1 MYRTHYCGEITEKD
15 SEKEIIISGW
25 VNSRR
30 DHGGVVFFDLRDITG
45 LVQVV
50 FRPEEFENNEELAE
64 IIKRSVKPEAVLK
77 VKGKVANRIDGT
89 QNSNMPTGKIEI
101 ILKELEVLNTTKP
114 PVFDIEKSM
123 EVAEDVR
130 LKYRYLDLRNP
141 KMQDIFRKRSLF
153 TQLVSEFLKKEKFMY
168 VETPILTKS
177 TPEGARDYL
186 VPSRVQN
193 GSFYALPQSPQIF
206 KQLLMVAG
214 FDRYYQIAKCF
225 RDEDLRAD
233 RQPEFTQLDMELSFV
248 NEEDIYDIIERLL
261 QYSLKIFGINVEVPI
276 QKISYEYAMSKYGT
290 DAPDMRFGMLIN
302 DLSDIFK
309 DTEFQVFK
317 QVLASKGKVLGI
329 KVDGGAFFSR
339 KDLDILT
346 ERAKEFGAKGLLW
359 GKYTE
364 NGLESP
370 MTKFVSQETINIL
383 LEKLDMKKNDL
394 LLIISDK
401 EELSQ
406 KILGN
411 LRVFLA
417 KKLNLIKA
425 DEYKF
430 VWVYDFP
437 MFEYSEED
445 DKLVAKHHPFTSPNF
460 EGIDNLEKLT
470 KDELLKINSRAYD
483 IVMNGVE
490 IGGGS
495 IRIHR
500 KDVQEKTFE
509 LLNIGHEEAVSKFGF
524 LLDALE
530 YGAPPHAG
538 IALGIDRLIMI
549 CTNTDSIRDVIAFP
563 KTQKATCLLSNA
575 PSEVAEKQL
584 RELGIKVAVKL
595 DAKNNNN

>member
-1 MYRTHYCGEITEKD
+1 MYRTHYCGEITEKNIGQ
-15 SEKEIIISGW
+15 EIIISGW

-30 DHGGVVFFDLRDITG
+30 DHGGVVFFDLRDISG
-45 LVQVV
+45 LVQIV
-50 FRPEEFENNEELAE
+50 FRPEDFSNIDE
-64 IIKRSVKPEAVLK
+64 ISEMIKKGVKPESVLK
-77 VKGKVANRIDGT
+77 VKGQVLARVTGT
-89 QNSNMPTGKIEI
+89 QNANMATGNIEI
-101 ILKELEVLNTTKP
+101 ILKELEILNISKP
-114 PVFDIEKSM
+114 PIFDIEKSM

-153 TQLVSEFLKKEKFMY
+153 TQAVSEFLKNERFMY

-193 GSFYALPQSPQIF
+193 GSFYALPQSPQLF
-206 KQLLMVAG
+206 KQLLMVSG
-214 FDRYYQIAKCF
+214 FDRYYQVAKCF

-233 RQPEFTQLDMELSFV
+233 RQPEFTQLDMELSFAT
-248 NEEDIYDIIERLL
+248 EEEIYDIIERLL
-261 QYSLKIFGINVEVPI
+261 QNALKIFNINVELPI
-276 QKISYEYAMSKYGT
+276 KKISYEESMSKYGS
-290 DAPDMRFGMLIN
+290 DAPDLRFGMLLN
-302 DLSDIFK
+302 DLSNIFV

-317 QVLASKGKVLGI
+317 QVLANKGKVLGI
-329 KVDGGAFFSR
+329 KVEGGASFSR
-339 KDLDILT
+339 KDLDVLT
-346 ERAKEFGAKGLLW
+346 DRAKEFGAKGLLW

-370 MTKFVSQETINIL
+370 MTKFVNQDTINIL
-383 LEKLDMKKNDL
+383 IQKMDVKKNDL
-394 LLIISDK
+394 ILIVSDN

-411 LRVFLA
+411 LRVFIA

-425 DEYKF
+425 GEYKF

-437 MFEYSEED
+437 LLEYSEAD
-445 DKLVAKHHPFTSPNF
+445 NRFCAKHHPFTSPHLDRF
-460 EGIDNLEKLT
+460 DNLKELT
-470 KDELLKINSRAYD
+470 KDEILKINSRAYD

-495 IRIHR
+495 IRIHK
-500 KDVQEKTFE
+500 KDIQEKMFE
-509 LLNIGHEEAVSKFGF
+509 LLNIGHDEAVEKFGF

-538 IALGIDRLIMI
+538 IALGIDRLIML

-563 KTQKATCLLSNA
+563 KTQKATCLMTDA
-575 PSEVAEKQL
+575 PSAVAGKQL
-584 RELGIKVAVKL
+584 VELGIKIVEKSN
-595 DAKNNNN
+595 AKNNNN